1 MRLLLVPG
9 VTPDRWARVW
19 AERLP
24 DEPLDVVRGT
34 PADAAAAVLEGR
46 VDAAVLR
53 LPPEPAPAAPAPG
66 LPAVTPATRDG
77 WAVVPLWEDRAVV
90 VVPREHLFTVVDSVD
105 LDDLRDEPLL
115 VPADDVL
122 GAEAAIGSDQV
133 TEVPDTATALD
144 LVASGAG
151 VVVLPHALAR
161 EHGDKRFAVRD
172 VPGVPGSRV
181 ALVWH
186 RDAEHPLVQELV
198 GIVRGRTAGSSRGEG
213 ATGGDGAGRE
223 GAPAPAAGRAGGS
236 DGRARGR
243 SGAAGG
249 RGGVTGGRGGAP
261 GARGGTGGGRGG
273 SGRGGSGRGGTGAR
287 GRPR

>member
-53 LPPEPAPAAPAPG
+53 LPPQSGPDGGAAAVPGQGVPGRGVPG
-66 LPAVTPATRDG
+66 LPGPAPRTRDG

-90 VVPREHLFTVVDSVD
+90 VVPREHLFTVVDTVD
-105 LDDLRDEPLL
+105 LADLREETLL
-115 VPADDVL
+115 VPGDDVL
-122 GAEAAIGSDQV
+122 GVEAAVGADDV
-133 TEVPDTATALD
+133 TEVPDTPTALD

-172 VPGVPGSRV
+172 VADVPGSPV

-186 RDAEHPLVQELV
+186 RDAEHALVQELV
-198 GIVRGRTAGSSRGEG
+198 GIVRGRTAGSSRGE
-213 ATGGDGAGRE
+213 AAARE
-223 GAPAPAAGRAGGS
+223 RWSVLDLQAPAP
-236 DGRARGR
+236 
-243 SGAAGG
+243 
-249 RGGVTGGRGGAP
+249 
-261 GARGGTGGGRGG
+261 GGGPLALALPVREDPAAPAGVE
-273 SGRGGSGRGGTGAR
+273 AVE
-287 GRPR
+287 PI

>member
-9 VTPDRWARVW
+9 VSPDRWARVW
-19 AERLP
+19 AERVP
-24 DEPLDVVRGT
+24 DEPLDVVRAA
-34 PADAAAAVLEGR
+34 PAGAAAAVLAGD

-53 LPPEPAPAAPAPG
+53 LPPDPAPAGTPPG
-66 LPAVTPATRDG
+66 LPPAAPSTHDG

-90 VVPREHLFTVVDSVD
+90 VVPREHLFTVVDAVD
-105 LDDLRDEPLL
+105 LDDLRAEPLL

-122 GAEAAIGSDQV
+122 GAEAAVGADDV
-133 TEVPDTATALD
+133 TEVPDTPTALD

-172 VPGVPGSRV
+172 VPEVPGSRV

-198 GIVRGRTAGSSRGEG
+198 GIVRGRTAG
-213 ATGGDGAGRE
+213 
-223 GAPAPAAGRAGGS
+223 
-236 DGRARGR
+236 
-243 SGAAGG
+243 
-249 RGGVTGGRGGAP
+249 
-261 GARGGTGGGRGG
+261 
-273 SGRGGSGRGGTGAR
+273 
-287 GRPR
+287 

>member
-9 VTPDRWARVW
+9 VSPDRWARVW
-19 AERLP
+19 AQRLP
-24 DEPLDVVRGT
+24 GEALDVVRGT
-34 PADAAAAVLEGR
+34 PGDAVAALLEGR

-53 LPPEPAPAAPAPG
+53 LPPDPAPAPPAPG

-90 VVPREHLFTVVDSVD
+90 VVPREHLLTVVEAVD
-105 LDDLRDEPLL
+105 LADLREEPLL

-122 GAEAAIGSDQV
+122 GAEAAVGADQV

-161 EHGDKRFAVRD
+161 EHADKRFAVRE
-172 VPGVPGSRV
+172 VPELPGSPV
-181 ALVWH
+181 VLVWH

-198 GIVRGRTAGSSRGEG
+198 GIVRGRTAGSSRG
-213 ATGGDGAGRE
+213 DGTPPPD
-223 GAPAPAAGRAGGS
+223 APAR
-236 DGRARGR
+236 
-243 SGAAGG
+243 
-249 RGGVTGGRGGAP
+249 T
-261 GARGGTGGGRGG
+261 
-273 SGRGGSGRGGTGAR
+273 
-287 GRPR
+287 GRPRDGGQSGGGGQASGRPRGGPARGTRRDG